1 MDQADFPW
9 RPLGLLLV
17 DKGLM
22 TPNELEL
29 ALAEQRRTGR
39 LLGQILVGR
48 GYVKSLALTQA
59 LAEQHGVELRAGDF
73 QEDEVGLAPG
83 TEPDYG
89 LGDRAWRPLGKI
101 LLEKGF
107 LSQEEL
113 EQALADQADR
123 PERRLGEILVARE
136 LLSGAALAIALAEQ
150 HGLDVGSEQKLDAE
164 LETVLKSSTPGEPV
178 YRVYEVAYEPTYRL
192 GSILSESTNFLEAAD
207 FACEYVERRSP
218 QGIEIQKTY
227 GDARETVWTYS
238 ETRADAEATARK
250 NLVQTFGYDPMRWNT
265 RGQFDSPSKPR
276 LS

>member
-1 MDQADFPW
+1 MDQANFPW

-22 TPNELEL
+22 TPTELEL

-59 LAEQHGVELRAGDF
+59 LAEQHGVELRASDADK
-73 QEDEVGLAPG
+73 EPEVEAG

-89 LGDRAWRPLGKI
+89 LRDRAWRPLGKI

-107 LSQEEL
+107 LSQDEL
-113 EQALADQADR
+113 EQALADQTIH
-123 PERRLGEILVARE
+123 PERKLGEILVAQE
-136 LLSGAALAIALAEQ
+136 LLSGAALAIALADQ

-164 LETVLKSSTPGEPV
+164 LEIVVKSAAPGEPV

-192 GSILSESTNFLEAAD
+192 GAVLSESTNFLEAAD
-207 FACEYVERRSP
+207 FACEYVERRNP
-218 QGIEIQKTY
+218 QGVEIQKTA

-238 ETRADAEATARK
+238 ESRADAEAVARK

-265 RGQFDSPSKPR
+265 RGQFDTPTR
-276 LS
+276 

>member
-9 RPLGLLLV
+9 RPLGLMLV

-22 TPNELEL
+22 TPTELEL

-59 LAEQHGVELRAGDF
+59 LAEQHGVELRAADSE
-73 QEDEVGLAPG
+73 EDVADLAP
-83 TEPDYG
+83 TADADYG
-89 LGDRAWRPLGKI
+89 LGNRAWRPLGKI
-101 LLEKGF
+101 LLEKRF

-113 EQALADQADR
+113 ELALADQANH

-164 LETVLKSSTPGEPV
+164 LETVIRSSPPGEPV

-192 GSILSESTNFLEAAD
+192 GSILSESPNFLEAAD

-218 QGIEIQKTY
+218 QGVEIQKTD
-227 GDARETVWTYS
+227 GDSRETVWTYS
-238 ETRADAEATARK
+238 ETRAEAEAAARK
-250 NLVQTFGYDPMRWNT
+250 NLVQTFGYDPMRWDT
-265 RGQFDSPSKPR
+265 RGQFDSPTS
-276 LS
+276 

>member
-22 TPNELEL
+22 TSNELEL

-59 LAEQHGVELRAGDF
+59 LAEQHGVELRASDA
-73 QEDEVGLAPG
+73 DEEPVVEPG

-107 LSQEEL
+107 LNQVEL
-113 EQALADQADR
+113 EGALAEQTDH
-123 PERRLGEILVARE
+123 PERRLGEILVAQG
-136 LLSGAALAIALAEQ
+136 LLSGAALAIALADQ
-150 HGLDVGSEQKLDAE
+150 HGVDVGTEQKLDAE
-164 LETVLKSSTPGEPV
+164 LEIVVRPPAPGGPV
-178 YRVYEVAYEPTYRL
+178 YRVYEVAYEPTYSL
-192 GSILSESTNFLEAAD
+192 GSILSESPNFLEAAD

-218 QGIEIQKTY
+218 QGVEIQKSA
-227 GDARETVWTYS
+227 GGSRETVWTYS
-238 ETRADAEATARK
+238 ESRADAEAAARK
-250 NLVQTFGYDPMRWNT
+250 NLVQTFGFDPMRWDT
-265 RGQFDSPSKPR
+265 RGQFDTPTK
-276 LS
+276 

>member
-22 TPNELEL
+22 TPSELEL

-59 LAEQHGVELRAGDF
+59 LAEQHGVELRVSDADDP
-73 QEDEVGLAPG
+73 QVEPA

-101 LLEKGF
+101 LLERGF
-107 LSQEEL
+107 LNQVEL
-113 EQALADQADR
+113 EEALAEQTIH
-123 PERRLGEILVARE
+123 PERRLGEILVAQE

-150 HGLDVGSEQKLDAE
+150 HGLDVGTEQKLDAE
-164 LETVLKSSTPGEPV
+164 LEIVVKPPAPGEPV

-192 GSILSESTNFLEAAD
+192 GSMLSESTNFLEAAD
-207 FACEYVERRSP
+207 FACEYVERRNP
-218 QGIEIQKTY
+218 EGVEIQRTA

-238 ETRADAEATARK
+238 ENRAEAESAARK
-250 NLVQTFGYDPMRWNT
+250 NLVQTFGYDPMRWDT
-265 RGQFDSPSKPR
+265 RGQFDTPTSTP
-276 LS
+276 